1 MSSPQQPQPAA
12 EEAVA
17 ETRQYGRSAGL
28 LTIALGTA
36 GLLAYA
42 FFAVSSHTLDSHDY
56 GTIVV
61 LWSVN
66 FIAAATLFRPIEQ
79 LLSRN
84 LAEHEEIGE
93 GIRPRAEDRRR

>member
-1 MSSPQQPQPAA
+1 MSEGSSTEVTHEVAA
-12 EEAVA
+12 A

-66 FIAAATLFRPIEQ
+66 FIAAATLVARRSRP
-79 LLSRN
+79 
-84 LAEHEEIGE
+84 
-93 GIRPRAEDRRR
+93 